1 MRQSL
6 SKPLSQTRRGSMMLC
21 LRTTGGLFAL
31 LTLAHPSQNRANGAP
46 DRSVSARLA
55 ILVGLLALFCSTT
68 GETRPRLAVSRIQ
81 ARVDAIVEAV
91 MAERRIPGV
100 TLLVEHRGR
109 RIVARGYGLADVEN
123 NVPAELATVYQIAS
137 ITKQFTAAAI
147 LQLVER
153 GKLQLDDDVT
163 KLIPEL
169 HIRGGT
175 VTVHNLLSHTSGLVE
190 YNRDETIPEWGTAI
204 THERVLKLIGDREL
218 EFKPGEK
225 FQYRNSGYYV
235 LGMIIERVSGMS
247 YADYV
252 RMKLF
257 QPLGMRSTSQCT
269 HHEIIAK
276 RAHGYTTDDGRLQ
289 NPRLLDMSWTFA
301 VGSLCSTAP
310 DLLLWNHALRSGRV
324 VSDSYKKMITP
335 VKLAD
340 GTLTDYGYGLGMSV
354 HDGHPVIRHGGNT
367 VGFTAYLTYYPED
380 DLTIVLLTNSDSVE
394 AWKVDDDISRAV
406 LGMAPR
412 RQ

>member
-1 MRQSL
+1 MVA
-6 SKPLSQTRRGSMMLC
+6 
-21 LRTTGGLFAL
+21 TGG
-31 LTLAHPSQNRANGAP
+31 
-46 DRSVSARLA
+46 SVSTRLA
-55 ILVGLLALFCSTT
+55 ILVGLLTLVCSTT
-68 GETRPRLAVSRIQ
+68 GGTRPRPAVSRVQ
-81 ARVDAIVEAV
+81 ARVDAIVKAV
-91 MAERRIPGV
+91 MAKHRIPGV

-123 NVPAELATVYQIAS
+123 NVPAELETVYQIAS
-137 ITKQFTAAAI
+137 LTKQFTAAAI
-147 LQLVER
+147 LQLVEQ

-163 KLIPEL
+163 KLVPEL

-204 THERVLKLIGDREL
+204 THKRVLELIGDREL

-225 FQYRNSGYYV
+225 FQYRNSGYYL
-235 LGMIIERVSGMS
+235 LGMIVERVSGMS

-252 RMKLF
+252 RVNMF

-269 HHEIIAK
+269 HREVIAK
-276 RAHGYTTDDGRLQ
+276 RAHGYTTDDGKLH

-310 DLLLWNHALRSGRV
+310 DLLLWDHALRSGRV
-324 VSDSYKKMITP
+324 VSPDAYKKMITP

-354 HDGHPVIRHGGNT
+354 HDGHPVIRHGGGT
-367 VGFTAYLTYYPED
+367 VGFTTYLTHYPQD
-380 DLTIVLLTNSDSVE
+380 DLTIVLLTNNDSVV
-394 AWKVDDDISRAV
+394 AWRVDDDISRAV

-412 RQ
+412 RE